1 MTPPMSNSP
10 TDERCRSQRSTATC
24 EELGLSLAW
33 NPLAAD
39 APLRSPDE
47 GEHDPDDQHDD
58 GHPDE
63 KVGPAHRGR
72 GDAAKSEH
80 RGDQRDDDQNQRVV
94 DEISWHKDSLSKLAD
109 SSFRKPP
116 NAKSRRLVPPNPPY
130 RPSGMEPT
138 QAAPMTRAHSRQG
151 IRQRAPNP
159 LCHLRHGGFG

>member
-24 EELGLSLAW
+24 EEPEPSLAW
-33 NPLAAD
+33 NSLAAD

-72 GDAAKSEH
+72 GDAAKSKQ
-80 RGDQRDDDQNQRVV
+80 RRDNRDDDQNQRVINK
-94 DEISWHKDSLSKLAD
+94 ISGHMDAFQNRGLVLPQGPQ
-109 SSFRKPP
+109 RE
-116 NAKSRRLVPPNPPY
+116 SRRLVPPNRIHLGSEVECGPP
-130 RPSGMEPT
+130 
-138 QAAPMTRAHSRQG
+138 
-151 IRQRAPNP
+151 
-159 LCHLRHGGFG
+159 